1 MSHPYSALSP
11 NVIMTAIERL
21 GIQPDGEPFA
31 LNSYENRVLMLRDET
46 GHRRI
51 VKFYRPERWSNAT
64 INEEHDY
71 LDELYA
77 AGVPVGKAWRT
88 PDGVSLHEYAGFRFA
103 LFDYCAG
110 QAPELDNPEHL
121 FAMGQLIGKMHDV
134 ARQGV
139 FQHRPSLSVVQGM
152 AAAQQQVMASGHL
165 TRHQGRAYERIS
177 SQLMK
182 RIETT
187 LPASVDMIRCHGD
200 CHLGNVLG
208 RETHF
213 SLVDFD
219 DCLMAPAVQDIWML
233 LAVDEPQVQRA
244 QLSELREGY
253 EESLPFPDHQLA
265 LVEPLRSY
273 RLMRHS
279 AWLVQRWDDPAFP
292 LAFPWFASSGYWDQ
306 QIRQL
311 EQQQQQVAT
320 PKWLSSSGALH

>member
-1 MSHPYSALSP
+1 MERMMSHPYSALSP
-11 NVIMTAIERL
+11 DVIMTAIERL
-21 GIQPDGEPFA
+21 GIQPDNEPFA
-31 LNSYENRVLMLRDET
+31 LNSYENRVLMFRDEE

-51 VKFYRPERWSNAT
+51 VKFYRPQRWSKEA
-64 INEEHDY
+64 IQEEHDY
-71 LDELYA
+71 LDELDA
-77 AGVPVGKAWRT
+77 GGVPVGKAWRNA
-88 PDGVSLHEYAGFRFA
+88 DGVSLHEHAGFSFA

-121 FAMGQLIGKMHDV
+121 FAMGQLIGRMHAV
-134 ARQGV
+134 ARRGS
-139 FQHRPSLSVVQGM
+139 FQHRPSLSVIDGM
-152 AAAQQQVMASGHL
+152 LAAQQQVLSSGHL
-165 TRHQGRAYERIS
+165 TRHQQRAYERIS
-177 SQLMK
+177 KQLMDSVAK
-182 RIETT
+182 A
-187 LPASVDMIRCHGD
+187 LPASLELIRCHGD

-233 LAVDEPQVQRA
+233 LAVDEPQAQRA
-244 QLSELREGY
+244 QLSELSEGY
-253 EESLPFPDHQLA
+253 EESLTFPDHQLA

-311 EQQQQQVAT
+311 EQQRQQVGT
-320 PKWLSSSGALH
+320 PKWLA